1 VPPTRAPE
9 EGLVLHFCN
18 SRRQAQHQ
26 ASLRSVALA
35 CNYHLPN
42 LIRTREEGIEII
54 SNDKP
59 LLRELYVWE

>member
-1 VPPTRAPE
+1 
-9 EGLVLHFCN
+9 VLHFCN
-18 SRRQAQHQ
+18 SRRQAQYQ

-54 SNDKP
+54 SNGKP